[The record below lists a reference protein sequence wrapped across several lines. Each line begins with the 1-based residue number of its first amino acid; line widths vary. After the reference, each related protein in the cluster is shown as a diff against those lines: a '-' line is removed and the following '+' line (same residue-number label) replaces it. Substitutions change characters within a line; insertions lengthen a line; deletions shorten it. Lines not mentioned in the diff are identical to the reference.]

1 MVLQNENVLAWHKT
15 PTTSNIQDGVEEA
28 IAAVIKKADIP
39 RDNINSIN
47 IGTTVG
53 FPMSS
58 IVSFRISNTAGLF
71 SFFQPPY
78 VLAGSTKWQFLE
90 IA

>member
-1 MVLQNENVLAWHKT
+1 MLQNENILAWHKT

-39 RDNINSIN
+39 KDNINSIN

-53 FPMSS
+53 LPLFFTALRVTSTLPGFYSLSS
-58 IVSFRISNTAGLF
+58 IALC
-71 SFFQPPY
+71 
-78 VLAGSTKWQFLE
+78 
-90 IA
+90 